1 MTYDFE
7 LLRMQSFVACDTDV
21 FFNVTITALVTFRSL
36 VMVQHNHSSSRDDY
50 TYFPTVYIYTVY
62 TGQWTMMAV
71 ESVIHQHA
79 RIPTFLQ
86 ILLTS

>member
-1 MTYDFE
+1 MGQEGQVGTKFEMQWFDVFWRYFDLKSDFDVRRFFVTYDFE

-50 TYFPTVYIYTVY
+50 P
-62 TGQWTMMAV
+62 
-71 ESVIHQHA
+71 
-79 RIPTFLQ
+79 
-86 ILLTS
+86 